1 MTRTI
6 FEQFGVLNNESI
18 RSINE
23 LVVLNLIRERRGM
36 SRADVAKTT
45 GLKESTVSSIAK
57 SLLEEGLICEAET
70 GDSSG
75 GRKPVILRINSGYSA
90 CIGVEVGVRRT
101 TIALSN
107 FGGEILHKKAF
118 PTSPDPQS
126 FLKQLLAEMDAVLRN
141 EVPPDLSVETIGF
154 GVPGL
159 IDRVA
164 GRMVYSAGLGWRGVD
179 IGTPVRQAFG
189 REVLFEDDVRSA
201 GFAEIWFG
209 GLDDL
214 DHNNLIS
221 LLIEEGLG
229 TAIIIE
235 GQLYRGSSFGAG
247 QFGHVSLDPRGPQ
260 CRCGNRGCWEG
271 YASDPATIKRYLS
284 NSKGIGR
291 GSSPPMSEVVKL
303 AKEGD
308 RAACDAVRQ
317 TGEYLGAGIA
327 MLANTLNPEL
337 IVIQGEIG
345 RAFDLIEPAIWD
357 VLRAKALALNVETLK
372 IRPSSL
378 KENASLMGAIALVIC
393 RKFARPKQGGRT
405 WGHRYRNWETSELP
419 KEQIL

>member
-1 MTRTI
+1 MGTV
-6 FEQFGVLNNESI
+6 FEQFGALNNESI

-23 LVVLNLIRERRGM
+23 LVVLNLIRERQGI

-75 GRKPVILRINSGYSA
+75 GRKPVILRINSRYSA
-90 CIGVEVGVRRT
+90 CIGVDVGVRRT
-101 TIALSN
+101 MIALSN
-107 FGGEILHKKAF
+107 FSGEILHKTVF
-118 PTSPDPQS
+118 PTSHDPQR
-126 FLKQLLAEMDAVLRN
+126 FLKQLLTEIDAVIRN
-141 EVPPDLSVETIGF
+141 QVPPDLSVEAFGF
-154 GVPGL
+154 AVPGL

-164 GRMVYSAGLGWRGVD
+164 GRMVYSAGLGWQGVD
-179 IGTPVRQAFG
+179 IGTPVRQTFG

-209 GLDDL
+209 GFDRL

-221 LLIEEGLG
+221 LLIADGVG

-247 QFGHVSLDPRGPQ
+247 QFGHVSLDPKGPK
-260 CRCGNRGCWEG
+260 CRCGNHGCWEG

-284 NSKGIGR
+284 KRKQTGR
-291 GSSPPMSEVVKL
+291 GSSPSMSGVVNL

-308 RAACDAVRQ
+308 RAACDAVCQ
-317 TGEYLGAGIA
+317 AGKYLGAGIA
-327 MLANTLNPEL
+327 ILANTLNPEL

-345 RAFDLIEPAIWD
+345 RAWDLIERD
-357 VLRAKALALNVETLK
+357 VWEVVRAKALAFNVETLK
-372 IRPSSL
+372 IRPSGL
-378 KENASLMGAIALVIC
+378 KENASLMGAIGLVIC
-393 RKFARPKQGGRT
+393 RKFAHPKQAG
-405 WGHRYRNWETSELP
+405 
-419 KEQIL
+419 